1 MIYSGFTLH
10 CKLWIGKFDGKK
22 NERRVSVSEAYIY
35 TLDEW
40 NLIRAGWIRS
50 VGGNLDLSRD
60 FFERLSGSWSSN
72 ISIVFDWIM
81 GQLRGEA

>member
-1 MIYSGFTLH
+1 MIYSGSLCIANFGSENLM
-10 CKLWIGKFDGKK
+10 
-22 NERRVSVSEAYIY
+22 ERKMKGAFPFQRRIFIPSK
-35 TLDEW
+35 W
-40 NLIRAGWIRS
+40 NLIRAGWIR
-50 VGGNLDLSRD
+50 NLDLSRD